1 LKFFPS
7 PRERK
12 KINLKYIQVVRSLF
26 EQETSAAS
34 TEDEKASL
42 NKHTLPFTMPGPK
55 MGPRPADFDEEVI
68 RQSPTFLRWTQ
79 LETSQKLRYACR
91 EFVKDHGDDEERLM
105 RRIMIARRNNIRDH
119 ETLKRAR
126 RQTKTTTPGG
136 SGSSTGTA
144 EAAAAAAASK
154 AAANIASAA
163 AAAAAA
169 AEESNRRSRRP
180 PSSFSDS
187 QVEKEMDAPAV
198 AATRSYRSW
207 LGLQDGA
214 EFVYNQKYIKGR
226 DGHDWLLR
234 KNIWRRMR
242 YRRENKKMVE
252 RLKDAGELEMP
263 QSAHQQQQKQEQGLM
278 AGADQMLVPGED
290 GEHPGAPGN
299 FTLKQEPM
307 DIADDTKDGITASD
321 SNNNDH
327 NDTTMDDDNDVTND
341 DMATHAAAAAAAT
354 GDHLADLDAVE
365 AAVAAA
371 ETFGKSAG
379 MDMVSHVNNPLE
391 AAVAQAAALDAAAQL
406 AAASHQSL
414 DEEGLPREDIEHE
427 ASV

>member
-1 LKFFPS
+1 
-7 PRERK
+7 
-12 KINLKYIQVVRSLF
+12 
-26 EQETSAAS
+26 
-34 TEDEKASL
+34 
-42 NKHTLPFTMPGPK
+42 MPGPK

-68 RQSPTFLRWTQ
+68 RQSPTFLRWMQ

-126 RQTKTTTPGG
+126 RQTKTPTSNST
-136 SGSSTGTA
+136 STG
-144 EAAAAAAASK
+144 AAAAAAAAAATK

-207 LGLQDGA
+207 LGLPDGA

-252 RLKDAGELEMP
+252 RLKDAGELVMP
-263 QSAHQQQQKQEQGLM
+263 QAHQQTKQEPGGEM
-278 AGADQMLVPGED
+278 SLV
-290 GEHPGAPGN
+290 PGAPGGDQSASGDADI
-299 FTLKQEPM
+299 TKTEPM
-307 DIADDTKDGITASD
+307 DIADMDMVDTKDGILTASNT
-321 SNNNDH
+321 SNTNNNDQ
-327 NDTTMDDDNDVTND
+327 NDTTIDDDDNNNNNNNNNDVD
-341 DMATHAAAAAAAT
+341 AATHAAAAAAAT

-371 ETFGKSAG
+371 ETFGKSEG
-379 MDMVSHVNNPLE
+379 MDMSHVHNPLE

-414 DEEGLPREDIEHE
+414 DEEGLPREDIPHE
-427 ASV
+427 ESV

>member
-1 LKFFPS
+1 
-7 PRERK
+7 
-12 KINLKYIQVVRSLF
+12 
-26 EQETSAAS
+26 
-34 TEDEKASL
+34 
-42 NKHTLPFTMPGPK
+42 

-68 RQSPTFLRWTQ
+68 RQSPTFLRWMQ

-91 EFVKDHGDDEERLM
+91 EFVKEHGDDEERLM

-126 RQTKTTTPGG
+126 RQTKPTTPGNG
-136 SGSSTGTA
+136 SSSSTGTA

-154 AAANIASAA
+154 AAANIASAAA

-207 LGLQDGA
+207 LGLPDGA

-252 RLKDAGELEMP
+252 RLKDAGELVMP
-263 QSAHQQQQKQEQGLM
+263 QTHQQQQKQEPG
-278 AGADQMLVPGED
+278 DQLL
-290 GEHPGAPGN
+290 APGGDPSGA
-299 FTLKQEPM
+299 LKQEAM
-307 DIADDTKDGITASD
+307 DTKDDAHTASND
-321 SNNNDH
+321 NDH
-327 NDTTMDDDNDVTND
+327 NNDTTMDDDDNVTND

-379 MDMVSHVNNPLE
+379 MDNMSSQSQHVNNPLD

-414 DEEGLPREDIEHE
+414 DEEGLPREDMEHE
-427 ASV
+427 QATV

>member
-1 LKFFPS
+1 
-7 PRERK
+7 
-12 KINLKYIQVVRSLF
+12 
-26 EQETSAAS
+26 
-34 TEDEKASL
+34 
-42 NKHTLPFTMPGPK
+42 MPGPK

-68 RQSPTFLRWTQ
+68 RQSPTFLRWMQ

-126 RQTKTTTPGG
+126 RQTKPTPGSG
-136 SGSSTGTA
+136 GSSIGTA

-187 QVEKEMDAPAV
+187 QVEKEMDTPAV

-207 LGLQDGA
+207 LGLPDGA
-214 EFVYNQKYIKGR
+214 EFIYNQKYIKGR

-252 RLKDAGELEMP
+252 RLKDAGELVMP
-263 QSAHQQQQKQEQGLM
+263 QPHQKQKQEQTMSGES
-278 AGADQMLVPGED
+278 GQGGDQS
-290 GEHPGAPGN
+290 A
-299 FTLKQEPM
+299 LKQESM
-307 DIADDTKDGITASD
+307 DIADSKDGIITANTSSN

-327 NDTTMDDDNDVTND
+327 NDTTMDDDDNVTND

-379 MDMVSHVNNPLE
+379 MDMSHVNNPLE

-427 ASV
+427 ANV

>member
-1 LKFFPS
+1 
-7 PRERK
+7 
-12 KINLKYIQVVRSLF
+12 
-26 EQETSAAS
+26 
-34 TEDEKASL
+34 
-42 NKHTLPFTMPGPK
+42 MPGPK

-68 RQSPTFLRWTQ
+68 RQSPTFLRWMQ

-126 RQTKTTTPGG
+126 RQTKTTPG
-136 SGSSTGTA
+136 SSSSTGGA

-154 AAANIASAA
+154 AAANIASAAA

-207 LGLQDGA
+207 LGLPEGA

-252 RLKDAGELEMP
+252 RLKDAGELVMP
-263 QSAHQQQQKQEQGLM
+263 QPHQQLKQEQVM
-278 AGADQMLVPGED
+278 AGDLVLPGQGGDQSASA
-290 GEHPGAPGN
+290 GA
-299 FTLKQEPM
+299 TIAKQEPM
-307 DIADDTKDGITASD
+307 DIIDTKDGIINASTD
-321 SNNNDH
+321 SNTNNNDH
-327 NDTTMDDDNDVTND
+327 NDGTMDDDDNVPND
-341 DMATHAAAAAAAT
+341 DAATHAAAAAAAT

-379 MDMVSHVNNPLE
+379 LDMSHVNNPLE

>member
-1 LKFFPS
+1 
-7 PRERK
+7 
-12 KINLKYIQVVRSLF
+12 
-26 EQETSAAS
+26 
-34 TEDEKASL
+34 
-42 NKHTLPFTMPGPK
+42 
-55 MGPRPADFDEEVI
+55 
-68 RQSPTFLRWTQ
+68 
-79 LETSQKLRYACR
+79 
-91 EFVKDHGDDEERLM
+91 M

-126 RQTKTTTPGG
+126 RQTKTPT
-136 SGSSTGTA
+136 SGSSSSTG
-144 EAAAAAAASK
+144 AAAAAAAAATK
-154 AAANIASAA
+154 AAANIASAAA

-207 LGLQDGA
+207 LGLPDGA

-252 RLKDAGELEMP
+252 RLKDAGELVMP
-263 QSAHQQQQKQEQGLM
+263 QPHQQTKQEPGGELGSLVPGAQGGGGGDQSAS
-278 AGADQMLVPGED
+278 AGADITKTEQ
-290 GEHPGAPGN
+290 
-299 FTLKQEPM
+299 M
-307 DIADDTKDGITASD
+307 DIADMDMVDTKDGIITANNASTT
-321 SNNNDH
+321 NNNDQ
-327 NDTTMDDDNDVTND
+327 NDTAIDDDDNNNNNNDVD
-341 DMATHAAAAAAAT
+341 AATHAAAAAAAT

-371 ETFGKSAG
+371 ETFGKSEG
-379 MDMVSHVNNPLE
+379 MDMSHVHNPLE

-414 DEEGLPREDIEHE
+414 DEEGLPREDISHE
-427 ASV
+427 ESV

>member
-1 LKFFPS
+1 
-7 PRERK
+7 
-12 KINLKYIQVVRSLF
+12 
-26 EQETSAAS
+26 
-34 TEDEKASL
+34 
-42 NKHTLPFTMPGPK
+42 MPGPK
-55 MGPRPADFDEEVI
+55 MGPRPPDFDEEVI

-126 RQTKTTTPGG
+126 RQTKTTPG
-136 SGSSTGTA
+136 SSSSTGTA

-207 LGLQDGA
+207 LGLVDGA

-263 QSAHQQQQKQEQGLM
+263 QPHQQQKQEQAMPGEQL
-278 AGADQMLVPGED
+278 LVPGQD
-290 GEHPGAPGN
+290 GEHPGAPGA

-307 DIADDTKDGITASD
+307 DIADTKDGIITAGTASN
-321 SNNNDH
+321 SNNNDA
-327 NDTTMDDDNDVTND
+327 TMDDDDNVAND

-379 MDMVSHVNNPLE
+379 LNMSHVNNPLE

-414 DEEGLPREDIEHE
+414 DEEGLPRENIEHE